1 MEHMD
6 QEWNLWVVGGDL
18 RQRALARLLRED
30 GHTVHIAGLECEGL
44 ATEPL
49 GPGLALA
56 HCVILPLPVTR
67 AEGILHTPLNRGP
80 VALSDLLDRLEPGQI
95 LCGGLV
101 SREVRAEGEKRGLRV
116 FDYYALEECMV
127 ANAVPTAEG
136 AVQVAMEE
144 LPFTLHSTRVLVLG
158 FGRVG
163 KLTAHR
169 MRALGARVT
178 VAASR
183 YEDLAWAAA
192 YNYESI
198 RLENLSCELGGFQ
211 LIVNTIPARVLDSRR
226 LDWVNPEAFLLDLA
240 SAPGGV
246 DREKAEALGLR
257 VLQAP
262 GLPGRTAPVT
272 AAMAIRDSVYHILWE
287 LEEGNDG

>member
-1 MEHMD
+1 MD
-6 QEWNLWVVGGDL
+6 WMDRERNVWVVGGDL

-30 GHTVHIAGLECEGL
+30 GHTVHIAALEGEGL
-44 ATEPL
+44 APEPL
-49 GPGLALA
+49 SSGLALA
-56 HCVILPLPVTR
+56 HCVILPLPVTGQ
-67 AEGILHTPLNRGP
+67 AGLLHTPLSRERI
-80 VALSDLLDRLEPGQI
+80 SLLQVLDHMEPGQI
-95 LCGGLV
+95 LCGGMV
-101 SREVRAEGEKRGLRV
+101 SSQVRQEGEARGLRV
-116 FDYYALEECMV
+116 FDYYAREECMV

-144 LPFTLHSTRVLVLG
+144 LPFTLHSARVLILG

-169 MRALGARVT
+169 MGALGAKVT
-178 VAASR
+178 VGAQR

-192 YNYESI
+192 YGYEPEK
-198 RLENLSCELGGFQ
+198 LENLSCELGGFD
-211 LIVNTIPARVLDSRR
+211 LIINTIPAMVLDWRR
-226 LDWVNPEAFLLDLA
+226 LGWVNPGAFLLDLA

-246 DREKAEALGLR
+246 DRAAAKELGLR

-272 AAMAIRDSVYHILWE
+272 AAAAIRDAVYHILWE
-287 LEEGNDG
+287 LEA